1 MEGIVQNYGNHSNEE
16 SYSLSFILPAHGKIL
31 KSWTLI
37 SRIPSHE
44 LNSLSMSTIC
54 QWSQTHG

>member
-1 MEGIVQNYGNHSNEE
+1 MEGIIQNYGNHSDEE
-16 SYSLSFILPAHGKIL
+16 NYSLSFILPAHGKIL
-31 KSWTLI
+31 TSLTLR

-44 LNSLSMSTIC
+44 LNSLSMSTVC